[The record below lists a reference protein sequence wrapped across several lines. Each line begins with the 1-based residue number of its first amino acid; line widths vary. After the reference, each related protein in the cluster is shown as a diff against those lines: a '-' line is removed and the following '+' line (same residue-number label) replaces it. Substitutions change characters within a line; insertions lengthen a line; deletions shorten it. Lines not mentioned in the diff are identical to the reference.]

1 MQDLEVINILQNQLN
16 FRTKTISYIK
26 TFINELLRANK
37 KHNFISK
44 STENV
49 IWHRHILDSA
59 QLVKFIDFSKGSL
72 SDLGSGA
79 GFPGL
84 ILALFN
90 SNKDFHVKLYE
101 KSPVKR
107 AFLEDMREKLSINV
121 EIFGNIYEYFVD
133 TDYIV
138 CRAFKKLGPIIQV
151 SREIAKKS
159 HKLIILKGQN
169 AQEDLKKAF
178 KKGKYDYKLQNSI
191 TNNDSKII
199 IVDFKK

>member
-1 MQDLEVINILQNQLN
+1 MQDKEVINILQNQLN
-16 FRTKTISYIK
+16 FSSKSITALNTFVDALIS
-26 TFINELLRANK
+26 ANK

-44 STENV
+44 NTESD

-84 ILALFN
+84 VLAIFN
-90 SNKDFHVKLYE
+90 ENKDFHVKLFE

-107 AFLEDMREKLSINV
+107 AFLEEISNKLSIKV
-121 EIFGNIYEYFVD
+121 DIKGNIYEEIVD
-133 TDYIV
+133 ADYIV
-138 CRAFKKLGPIIQV
+138 SRAFKKLEVIIQV
-151 SREIAKKS
+151 SREIVKKP
-159 HKLIILKGQN
+159 HKLIVLKGQN

-178 KKGKYDYKLQNSI
+178 KRKKYAYKLEDSI
-191 TNNDSKII
+191 TNKNSKII
-199 IVDFKK
+199 IVDLKK

>member
-1 MQDLEVINILQNQLN
+1 MQDHEVISILQNQLN
-16 FRTKTISYIK
+16 YSPRSISDIK
-26 TFINELLRANK
+26 LFINELLRANK

-84 ILALFN
+84 IIALFN
-90 SNKDFHVKLYE
+90 KNKHFHVKLYE

-107 AFLEDMREKLSINV
+107 AFLKSVSNKLSIKV
-121 EIFGNIYEYFVD
+121 QIFGNIYEEILD
-133 TDYIV
+133 SDYIV
-138 CRAFKKLGPIIQV
+138 SRAFKKLETIIQV
-151 SREIAKKS
+151 SREITKKS

-169 AQEDLKKAF
+169 AHEDIKKAF
-178 KKGKYDYKLQNSI
+178 KIKNYAYKLEDSI
-191 TNNDSKII
+191 TNSDSKII
-199 IVDFKK
+199 IVNLKK

>member
-1 MQDLEVINILQNQLN
+1 MQDHEVINILQNQLN
-16 FRTKTISYIK
+16 FSTKAISDIK
-26 TFINELLRANK
+26 IFKNELLRANK

-44 STENV
+44 STENI

-90 SNKDFHVKLYE
+90 TNKDFHVKLFE

-107 AFLEDMREKLSINV
+107 AFLNQISEKLSINV
-121 EIFGNIYEYFVD
+121 EIFGNVYEEFVD

-138 CRAFKKLGPIIQV
+138 SRAFKKLEAIIQV
-151 SREIAKKS
+151 SREIVKKS

-178 KKGKYDYKLQNSI
+178 NKNKYDYKLENSI
-191 TNNDSKII
+191 TNVDSKII

>member
-1 MQDLEVINILQNQLN
+1 MQEKEVIIALKNQLKFSEKN
-16 FRTKTISYIK
+16 ISDIK
-26 TFINELLRANK
+26 IFVNELLKANK

-49 IWHRHILDSA
+49 IWHRHVLDSA
-59 QLVKFIDFSKGSL
+59 QIVKFIDFSKGSL
-72 SDLGSGA
+72 SDLGCGA

-90 SNKDFHVKLYE
+90 KNKDFHVKLFE

-107 AFLEDMREKLSINV
+107 AFLRDVSDILSLKIDILGNV
-121 EIFGNIYEYFVD
+121 YDYSIS

-138 CRAFKKLGPIIQV
+138 SRAFKKLDAIIQV

-169 AQEDLKKAF
+169 AQKDLKKAF
-178 KKGKYDYKLQNSI
+178 KKEKYDYKLENSI
-191 TNNDSKII
+191 TNEDSKII

>member
-1 MQDLEVINILQNQLN
+1 MQDLEVINILQNHLN
-16 FRTKTISYIK
+16 YSEKSISDIK
-26 TFINELLRANK
+26 IFIKELLKANK

-49 IWHRHILDSA
+49 IWHRHVLDSA

-90 SNKDFHVKLYE
+90 KNKNFHVKLYE

-107 AFLEDMREKLSINV
+107 AFLMDISKQLSINV
-121 EIFGNIYEYFVD
+121 QIYGNVYEDFID
-133 TDYIV
+133 TEYIV
-138 CRAFKKLGPIIQV
+138 SRAFKKLEAIIQV
-151 SREIAKKS
+151 SREISIKS
-159 HKLIILKGQN
+159 HKLIVLKGQN

-178 KKGKYDYKLQNSI
+178 IREKYDYKLENSI
-191 TNNDSKII
+191 TNKDSKII

>member
-1 MQDLEVINILQNQLN
+1 MQDYEVINILQNRLN
-16 FRTKTISYIK
+16 FSPKTISDIK
-26 TFINELLRANK
+26 IFIDDLLKANK

-44 STENV
+44 TTEND

-72 SDLGSGA
+72 SDLGTGA
-79 GFPGL
+79 GFPGM

-90 SNKDFHVKLYE
+90 RNKGFHVKLFE

-107 AFLEDMREKLSINV
+107 AFLNNIKKKFSINV
-121 EIFGNIYEYFVD
+121 KIFGNVYEEFTD
-133 TDYIV
+133 SDYIV
-138 CRAFKKLGPIIQV
+138 SRAFKKLENVIQV
-151 SREIAKKS
+151 SREIAKKP

-169 AQEDLKKAF
+169 AQQDLKKAF
-178 KKGKYDYKLQNSI
+178 NMDKYDYKLENSI
-191 TNNDSKII
+191 TNEDSKII

>member
-1 MQDLEVINILQNQLN
+1 MQDLDVINILQNQLN
-16 FRTKTISYIK
+16 YSARSISDIK
-26 TFINELLRANK
+26 IFINELLKANK

-49 IWHRHILDSA
+49 IWHRHVLDSA

-90 SNKDFHVKLYE
+90 KNRDFHVKLYE

-107 AFLEDMREKLSINV
+107 AFLEEISKRLSIKV
-121 EIFGNIYEYFVD
+121 EIYGNIYENSID
-133 TDYIV
+133 SDYIV
-138 CRAFKKLGPIIQV
+138 SRAFKKLEAIIQV
-151 SREIAKKS
+151 SREISKKS

-169 AQEDLKKAF
+169 AQKDLKKAF
-178 KKGKYDYKLQNSI
+178 KREKYDYKLENSI
-191 TNNDSKII
+191 TNKDSRII
-199 IVDFKK
+199 IIDFKK